1 MSRVSRSIVTHTEP
15 LRHSM
20 PTPAPSGTAKTERF
34 GRLTWKREV
43 LDEKV
48 TEGEEEEA
56 VEEGEVLMASSI
68 AFTMRMNIVSRI
80 PLCTR

>member
-1 MSRVSRSIVTHTEP
+1 M
-15 LRHSM
+15 
-20 PTPAPSGTAKTERF
+20 
-34 GRLTWKREV
+34 

-56 VEEGEVLMASSI
+56 VEEDEVLMASSI